1 MSRMTRAGTWRVVA
15 AASVVALLLA
25 ACGSSSSDGGG
36 GGAASGPQ
44 TYKFA
49 FVGPLTGPNANLGI
63 NIRYGA
69 EVAVDQANAAG
80 GDVKFELVPFDT
92 QGAPDQATTAK
103 DRFINDA
110 SIRAVVGPT
119 FSGETRAVMESLQA
133 AGLVMISASATATA
147 LPTTLPDQTVFHRLV
162 PDDDIQGQGVT
173 DYVTKKLSV
182 HTAAY
187 VNDNADYGK
196 ALADGTRGALE
207 KAGVTTVLNETID
220 PKSQDY
226 SAVVNQIRALSPPP
240 DMIFYGGYYSEAG
253 RLKKQLTDGQVNVR
267 FVSGDGSLDVGFVAS
282 AGAPAAEGVQVT
294 CACKLATEDAPGKLG
309 EFAKAYQAKWNT
321 PPATYSTEGYDAANI
336 LIAGVKAGK
345 TTRQDLLSYVENL
358 APYEGA
364 GKTIEFEAN
373 GNIKAG
379 DVFVYEYKAGKPTV
393 VGTIQDLV
401 S

>member
-1 MSRMTRAGTWRVVA
+1 MARVTRAGTWRVVA
-15 AASVVALLLA
+15 TLSVAALLLA
-25 ACGSSSSDGGG
+25 ACGDSDDDD
-36 GGAASGPQ
+36 GGAATGTT
-44 TYKFA
+44 TYKLA

-69 EVAVDQANAAG
+69 EIAIDEANEAG
-80 GDVKFELVPFDT
+80 GDTKFELVPFDT

-103 DRFINDA
+103 DRFINDSA
-110 SIRAVVGPT
+110 IRGVVGPT
-119 FSGETRAVMESLQA
+119 FSGETRAVTESLQA
-133 AGLVMISASATATA
+133 AGLVLVSASATATN
-147 LPTTLPDQTVFHRLV
+147 LTDTVPGQTVFHRLV

-173 DYVTKKLSV
+173 DYVTKKLTV
-182 HTAAY
+182 KTAAY

-196 ALADGTRGALE
+196 ALTDGTRGALE
-207 KAGVTTVLNETID
+207 AAGVSTVLNETID
-220 PKSQDY
+220 PKSQDF
-226 SAVVNQIRALSPPP
+226 SAVVNQIRALTPPP

-336 LIAGVKAGK
+336 LISGIKAGN
-345 TTRQDLLSYVENL
+345 TTREALLNYVETL
-358 APYEGA
+358 GTYEGA
-364 GKTIEFEAN
+364 GKTIEFEDN

-379 DVFVYEYKAGKPTV
+379 DVFVYEFQGGKPTV
-393 VGTIQDLV
+393 LGTIQQLIG
-401 S
+401 

>member
-1 MSRMTRAGTWRVVA
+1 VSVA
-15 AASVVALLLA
+15 ALMLS
-25 ACGSSSSDGGG
+25 ACGSSDDKS
-36 GGAASGPQ
+36 GGAASTQQ
-44 TYKFA
+44 TYKLA

-69 EVAVDQANAAG
+69 EIAVDEANAAG

-110 SIRAVVGPT
+110 SIRGVVGPT

-133 AGLVMISASATATA
+133 AGLVMISASATATS
-147 LPTTLPDQTVFHRLV
+147 LPTTLPEQTVFHRLV

-173 DYVTKKLSV
+173 DYVTKKLNV

-187 VNDNADYGK
+187 VNDNAEYGK
-196 ALADGTRGALE
+196 ALADGTRGLLE
-207 KAGVTTVLNETID
+207 KAGVSTVLNETID

-226 SAVVNQIRALSPPP
+226 SAVVNQIRALTPPP
-240 DMIFYGGYYSEAG
+240 EMIFYGGYYSEAG

-267 FVSGDGSLDVGFVAS
+267 FVSGDGSLDIGFVAS

-294 CACKLATEDAPGKLG
+294 CACKLATEDTAGKLG
-309 EFAKAYQAKWNT
+309 EFAKAYNDKWKT

-336 LIAGVKAGK
+336 LIAGIKAGN
-345 TTRQDLLSYVENL
+345 TTRPALLDYVEHL

-364 GKTIEFEAN
+364 GKTIEFQDN

-379 DVFVYEYKAGKPTV
+379 DVFVYEFQAGKPKVLGTV
-393 VGTIQDLV
+393 QELLK
-401 S
+401 

>member
-1 MSRMTRAGTWRVVA
+1 VSVA
-15 AASVVALLLA
+15 ALLLA
-25 ACGSSSSDGGG
+25 ACGSSDDGGK
-36 GGAASGPQ
+36 GAASGPQ

-69 EVAVDQANAAG
+69 EIAVDQANAAG

-103 DRFINDA
+103 DRFINDS

-119 FSGETRAVMESLQA
+119 FSGETRAVTESLQA
-133 AGLVMISASATATA
+133 AGLVMVSASATATN
-147 LPTTLPDQTVFHRLV
+147 LTETVPGETVFHRLV
-162 PDDDIQGQGVT
+162 PDDDVQGQGVT
-173 DYVTKKLSV
+173 DYVTKKLTV
-182 HTAAY
+182 KTAAY

-196 ALADGTRGALE
+196 ALADGTRGLLE
-207 KAGVTTVLNETID
+207 KAGVSTVLNETID
-220 PKSQDY
+220 PKSQDF
-226 SAVVNQIRALSPPP
+226 SAVVNQIRALAPPP

-267 FVSGDGSLDVGFVAS
+267 FLSGDGSLDVGFVAS

-336 LIAGVKAGK
+336 LIAGIKAGN
-345 TTRQDLLSYVENL
+345 TTREALLNYVETL
-358 APYEGA
+358 GAYEGA
-364 GKTIEFEAN
+364 GKTIEFQDN
-373 GNIKAG
+373 GNIKTG
-379 DVFVYEYKAGKPTV
+379 DVFVYEFRNGRPTV
-393 VGTIQDLV
+393 LGTVQQLLG
-401 S
+401 